1 MKLIIRTTIL
11 IEGYFTKFFPVSNA
25 ISIVSKEPGDG
36 KIVKKGDRITLS
48 CKTNRKWFFCLW
60 KGPTGST
67 QVIYDTKTAINML
80 NI

>member
-1 MKLIIRTTIL
+1 M
-11 IEGYFTKFFPVSNA
+11 SNA

-67 QVIYDTKTAINML
+67 QVIYNTKTAINMFPFDQYEVTCDVINPL
-80 NI
+80 FF